1 VNEHYNQNYTKE
13 TISAVLSLIQNCIE
27 QGNYTISMNNNRQ
40 ENKDFV
46 AEYNLNTKRQK
57 KLLLR
62 IKTKDFCHSLKNT
75 NPGYENEVL
84 YVFVPQYKL
93 FNIDGIEKV
102 VDVYTKFNLIEYR
115 NSRRTVVISFHERNK
130 QISYCFR

>member
-1 VNEHYNQNYTKE
+1 MNEHYNQNYTKE

-62 IKTKDFCHSLKNT
+62 IKTKDFFILLRIQIQVMKMKCYMYLFHSINYST
-75 NPGYENEVL
+75 
-84 YVFVPQYKL
+84 
-93 FNIDGIEKV
+93 
-102 VDVYTKFNLIEYR
+102 
-115 NSRRTVVISFHERNK
+115 
-130 QISYCFR
+130 